1 MFAKQF
7 HIKIFSRL
15 LFLDLIVLHVIYFSF
30 KIKILDANG
39 LFLYDI
45 YLPDNYPTQ
54 CPKMQ
59 LMTTGGNSI
68 RFNPNLYSNGYV
80 CLSLLG
86 TWRGDST
93 ESWNP
98 EKSNLL

>member
-1 MFAKQF
+1 M
-7 HIKIFSRL
+7 IF
-15 LFLDLIVLHVIYFSF
+15 
-30 KIKILDANG
+30 LDANG

-45 YLPDNYPTQ
+45 FLPDDYPNS

-59 LMTTGGNSI
+59 LITTGGNSI

-86 TWRGDST
+86 TWRGDSV

-98 EKSNLL
+98 KTSNLL